1 MNFVTINLLM
11 YLKLLSLLIRK
22 FPVILKLIAYFVLFS
37 SDRQAS
43 VDTLKH
49 IFPDS
54 VTEIPKNLSGFAP
67 FLLKF

>member
-1 MNFVTINLLM
+1 M
-11 YLKLLSLLIRK
+11 
-22 FPVILKLIAYFVLFS
+22 ILKLIAYFVLFS